1 MTRAAFG
8 GYTVMSN
15 VVRFTRRQA
24 LKMGFVG
31 VASAMLPTGV
41 RGAEVEG
48 HGLSIFGELKYG
60 PDFKAFDY
68 VNPDAPKG
76 GTLSQQPPTTILNQG
91 FNSFDSLHIFT
102 LKGDGAAGV
111 ENCFAT
117 LMSRALDEPDAVYGL
132 AASRVRASADR
143 LTYHFTLRSGLTF
156 HDGSPLTAAD
166 VAWSA
171 MTLKSQ
177 GHPQVAETLRALRE
191 AVAESDDVVRYTLS
205 PERGRDLPLAIA
217 TLPILSQEAWRG
229 KDFSAS
235 SLEKPLGSGAYRVG
249 AFEPGKFVELE
260 RVSGWWGEALPSQIG
275 SDNFDRIRF
284 EYFRDRDVAFQ
295 AFKAKAFLFREEFTS
310 RMWATGYD
318 FPAVANGEVIRE
330 TVEDLTP
337 SGAQGWFFNTR
348 RNKFKD
354 LRVRQAI
361 GYAFDFEW
369 TNKNLMFSSFE
380 RTASFFQNSDM
391 MATGKPSEAEL
402 VLLEPYRSSL
412 PSTVFDIAPL
422 PPVSDGSGEDRSMLR
437 EATRLLRDA
446 GWSIVDGVLKN
457 KDGESFTIE
466 FLDDDNSLE
475 RHTAP
480 FIKNLERLGIAANY
494 RVVDAA
500 QFQARTD
507 VYDFDMLVRRY
518 SLGATPGESVRNIW
532 SSKAAATP
540 GSWNMAGI
548 ADPVVDALLDRIIAA
563 ESREDLNVVCRAL
576 DRVLR
581 SGHYWVPQW
590 YKASHWFAY
599 WDVFGKPPK
608 KPRYSRGVLE
618 TWWSKA

>member
-1 MTRAAFG
+1 MRHGIKF
-8 GYTVMSN
+8 S
-15 VVRFTRRQA
+15 RRDV
-24 LKMGFVG
+24 LKTGFVG
-31 VASAMLPTGV
+31 VAAAMLPA
-41 RGAEVEG
+41 GAIGSEVES

-68 VNPDAPKG
+68 VDPLAPKG
-76 GTLSQQPPTTILNQG
+76 GTLSQQPPITILNQG
-91 FNSFDSLHIFT
+91 FNTFDSLHIFS
-102 LKGDGAAGV
+102 LKGDGAAGI

-117 LMSRALDEPDAVYGL
+117 LMTRALDEPDAVYGL
-132 AASRVRASADR
+132 AATGVRASADR
-143 LTYHFTLRSGLTF
+143 LTYHFTLRPGLTF

-171 MTLKSQ
+171 TTLKTQ
-177 GHPQVAETLRALRE
+177 GHPQISETLRALKE
-191 AVAESDDVVRYTLS
+191 AIAESESVVRFTLL

-217 TLPILSQEAWRG
+217 QLPILSQTWWRG
-229 KDFSAS
+229 KDFTSS
-235 SLEKPLGSGAYRVG
+235 SLERPLGSGAYRIG
-249 AFEPGKFVELE
+249 AFEPGKFIELE
-260 RVSGWWGEALPSQIG
+260 RVSGWWGENLPSQIG
-275 SDNFDRIRF
+275 SDNFDRLRF

-318 FPAVANGEVIRE
+318 FPAVSSGEVIRE

-348 RNKFKD
+348 RKKFKD
-354 LRVRQAI
+354 SRVRQAI

-369 TNKNLMFSSFE
+369 TNKNLMFSSFD

-391 MATGKPSEAEL
+391 MAIGKPSNAEL
-402 VLLEPYRSSL
+402 ALLEPYRSML
-412 PSTVFDIAPL
+412 PLSVFDSAPL

-437 EATRLLRDA
+437 EATRLLREA
-446 GWSIVDGVLKN
+446 GWSVVDGVLKN
-457 KDGESFTIE
+457 KDGEALTIE

-507 VYDFDMLVRRY
+507 AYDFDMLVRRY
-518 SLGATPGESVRNIW
+518 SLGATPGEGVRNIW

-540 GSWNMAGI
+540 GSWNLAGI

-563 ESREDLNVVCRAL
+563 ETREDLNMVCRAL

-581 SGHYWVPQW
+581 AGHYWVPQW

-599 WDVFGKPPK
+599 WDVFRKPPK
-608 KPRYSRGVLE
+608 KPRYARGVLE
-618 TWWSKA
+618 TWWAKA